1 MPGITLK
8 GLSCPACG
16 GSLEIE
22 EGKPVLSCAFCKTG
36 LYVEGDLS
44 APKFYTPNRFPKEK
58 IQQTVRRWFR
68 SFDKASDLTS
78 KADIQN
84 TFLVFIPFFRY
95 RARMCGWVLGKQKRQ
110 SKNSTYYVD
119 VEKKILRD
127 YDWNTPA
134 CNTGEF
140 GIRWVDF
147 QGDEIRS
154 FNLEEVQAQGMTFE
168 PTGTRDEALAAA
180 RARLEEDALKTA
192 KMDKIS
198 FQKFFY
204 INQQISLVYY
214 PLWVVRYVYR
224 ERTYQ
229 VVVDGTSNEVLY
241 GRAPGNNLYRAA
253 MLIFSM
259 MLGNLILTSALR
271 NIDVFFSSSSDSDSG
286 QALIFIVIIS
296 LAIMLFGFARFRYG
310 GEIRYELAVKRR
322 EALISS
328 TPFFMSLGNLQILT
342 NIVKQPEEQ
351 S

>member
-1 MPGITLK
+1 MPEITLK

-16 GSLEIE
+16 GSLEVE

-68 SFDKASDLTS
+68 SFDKASDLPS
-78 KADIQN
+78 KADIRDA
-84 TFLVFIPFFRY
+84 FLVFIPFFRY

-119 VEKKILRD
+119 IEKKILRD

-154 FNLEEVQAQGMTFE
+154 FNLDEVQAQGMTFE

-180 RARLEEDALKTA
+180 RSKLEEDALKTA
-192 KMDKIS
+192 NVDQIS

-204 INQQISLVYY
+204 INQQVSLVYY
-214 PLWVVRYVYR
+214 PLWVVRYAYH

-229 VVVDGTSNEVLY
+229 VVADGTSNEVLY

-253 MLIFSM
+253 MLIFSL
-259 MLGNLILTSALR
+259 MLGNLILTSTFQ
-271 NIDVFFSSSSDSDSG
+271 NIDVFFHSSSSNNGSG
-286 QALIFIVIIS
+286 QALAFIIIVS

-310 GEIRYELAVKRR
+310 GEIRYELAAKRR

-328 TPFFMSLGNLQILT
+328 NPLFKNFGSLQMLSNILQTP
-342 NIVKQPEEQ
+342 KE
-351 S
+351 

>member
-1 MPGITLK
+1 MPEITLK

-22 EGKPVLSCAFCKTG
+22 EGKPVLSCAFCKAG

-58 IQQTVRRWFR
+58 IQQTVQRWLG
-68 SFDKASDLTS
+68 SFDKAYDLPS
-78 KADIQN
+78 QADIRD

-119 VEKKILRD
+119 IEKKILRD

-140 GIRWVDF
+140 GIRWVNF
-147 QGDEIRS
+147 KGDEIRS
-154 FNLEEVQAQGMTFE
+154 FDLEEVQAQGMTFE

-180 RARLEEDALKTA
+180 RARLEEDALRTA
-192 KMDKIS
+192 NMNTVS

-204 INQQISLVYY
+204 INQQVSLVYY

-253 MLIFSM
+253 MLIFSL
-259 MLGNLILTSALR
+259 MLGNLILTTTLQ
-271 NIDVFFSSSSDSDSG
+271 NMGIFLDSSSDSGSG
-286 QALIFIVIIS
+286 QALVFVLIFS
-296 LAIMLFGFARFRYG
+296 LAIMLFGFVRFRYG
-310 GEIRYELAVKRR
+310 GEIRYELAAKKH

-328 TPFFMSLGNLQILT
+328 NPTFKDFGSLQMLSNILNTP
-342 NIVKQPEEQ
+342 KE
-351 S
+351 